1 MTVIFAPLFPHA
13 EQLDVGVTYIN
24 QHVMAL
30 DTSIKDAAYS
40 YELAIEYLS
49 ENRFNANNFKSI
61 RSELNLLFNWAWEV
75 KRISI
80 ADIDRVQLRKFVD
93 FCNQPP
99 IELITHASYPFFVE
113 DKQDGTLAPNPKW
126 RPFVLRSA
134 GRYVRKTS
142 TLKAQLSLLS
152 GFFLFLSDMEYVDK
166 NPAAVLLRR
175 LNVNNTHVVESSDGE
190 KALSDVQWKRVWQHV
205 NDLANTQP
213 EKHQRTRLLFA
224 LLYLLY
230 PRVSEIAARPGYTPM
245 MSSFI
250 RHRSGHWVFKIPRSK
265 GGKSR
270 LIPCPDE
277 LMQCLKAYRQYLGLA
292 DFPAPDEQ
300 VPLFVRHRA
309 STHGRETGI
318 LNAQLGI
325 EAIRDI
331 VRMIFDNVA
340 DSHNGTVQEAH
351 ELSELR
357 DFSVHSLR
365 HTGITTSIAAGTP
378 LQVVMKNAGHADL
391 STLSV
396 YISTDIQ
403 QQAEAT
409 VPRAL

>member
-30 DTSIKDAAYS
+30 DTSIEDAAYS

-126 RPFVLRSA
+126 RPFVLRSE

-309 STHGRETGI
+309 GTHGRETGI

-325 EAIRDI
+325 EAIRG
-331 VRMIFDNVA
+331 
-340 DSHNGTVQEAH
+340 S
-351 ELSELR
+351 R
-357 DFSVHSLR
+357 DF
-365 HTGITTSIAAGTP
+365 P
-378 LQVVMKNAGHADL
+378 L
-391 STLSV
+391 
-396 YISTDIQ
+396 
-403 QQAEAT
+403 
-409 VPRAL
+409 